1 MYYPLV
7 LIFRYDTYPEIDYLL
22 NENKSALKFSY
33 EITSDHITLNKMY
46 DPNYPVLVTYGSTP
60 EEYYTDVYK
69 VIPDRMNHRWVHI
82 TSSHTIDQINNG
94 VNSCFID
101 VAIAERSR
109 TRVTYSIF
117 TTCFNSYEKID
128 RVYESI
134 KNQTFIDWEW
144 VILDDSPDD
153 KHFDDLRKKFLADK
167 KIRLY
172 RRGENSG
179 NIGNVKNEVVALCRG
194 KYALEMDHDD
204 ELLPDVLK
212 DSVKIFEENPD
223 VGFVYMDCI
232 NLYENKGNFCYGNFC
247 GKGYVGYYCM
257 KFNDQWVYVYSIPQ
271 INNITASHL
280 VCMPNH
286 PRIWRTQTL
295 LELGNY
301 SEFLPICDDF
311 EILLRTSIG
320 TKMAKIAKLGYV
332 QYMNNNNN
340 NFSLIRNREINRIG
354 PQYIMPQFY
363 SKYNVNEKMKEF
375 DAHENE
381 DYIYHQSQVWKRENY
396 EPKFCTKLFNLD
408 YDMQY
413 CVIGIETLLL
423 KIDEIKEIYQNPRND
438 IIVLDHHCEVTDMWK
453 LLDEYGLDRMKC
465 YAMSDCTDEQ
475 LEKYFMLTY
484 KSCEKFQVIKE

>member
-194 KYALEMDHDD
+194 KYALEM
-204 ELLPDVLK
+204 
-212 DSVKIFEENPD
+212 
-223 VGFVYMDCI
+223 
-232 NLYENKGNFCYGNFC
+232 
-247 GKGYVGYYCM
+247 
-257 KFNDQWVYVYSIPQ
+257 
-271 INNITASHL
+271 
-280 VCMPNH
+280 
-286 PRIWRTQTL
+286 
-295 LELGNY
+295 
-301 SEFLPICDDF
+301 
-311 EILLRTSIG
+311 
-320 TKMAKIAKLGYV
+320 
-332 QYMNNNNN
+332 
-340 NFSLIRNREINRIG
+340 
-354 PQYIMPQFY
+354 
-363 SKYNVNEKMKEF
+363 
-375 DAHENE
+375 
-381 DYIYHQSQVWKRENY
+381 
-396 EPKFCTKLFNLD
+396 
-408 YDMQY
+408 
-413 CVIGIETLLL
+413 
-423 KIDEIKEIYQNPRND
+423 
-438 IIVLDHHCEVTDMWK
+438 
-453 LLDEYGLDRMKC
+453 
-465 YAMSDCTDEQ
+465 
-475 LEKYFMLTY
+475 
-484 KSCEKFQVIKE
+484 